1 MGFLPDKY
9 KVPVSGGKYFKF
21 MPGENNFRI
30 ISSAVIGYEY
40 WDINDKPK
48 RVKELPKRR
57 PADIRLEKNGTIK
70 IKHFWAFTVWNY
82 EKSEVEIME
91 ITQKTI
97 MNAIKS
103 IIDNPKWGDIKQY
116 DITITKEGEALATEY
131 AVMPNPK
138 TELEPKI
145 VDVINK
151 SKVNLEALFTG
162 ANPFEEAGEP
172 ETVDSHES
180 TMSPEEQNEILNTIG
195 IEVE

>member
-1 MGFLPDKY
+1 MSFLPDKY
-9 KVPVSGGKYFKF
+9 EVPVSGGRYFKF

-48 RVKELPKRR
+48 RVHELPKKR
-57 PADIRLEKNGTIK
+57 PADIRLEKNGTFK

-116 DITITKEGEALATEY
+116 DITITKEGEGLNTEY

-138 TELEPKI
+138 SELEPKI
-145 VDVINK
+145 LEEVNK

-162 ANPFEEAGEP
+162 GNPFEESEA
-172 ETVDSHES
+172 VDTHDS
-180 TMSPEEQNEILNTIG
+180 TMSPEEQNEILNTI
-195 IEVE
+195 EVE